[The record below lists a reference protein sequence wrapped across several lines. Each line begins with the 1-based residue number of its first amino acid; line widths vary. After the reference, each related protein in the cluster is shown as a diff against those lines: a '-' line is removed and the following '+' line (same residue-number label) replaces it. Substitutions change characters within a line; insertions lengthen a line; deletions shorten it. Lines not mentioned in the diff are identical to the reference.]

1 MITSPIF
8 TTDKTA
14 GMITPKIARD
24 YIEKHDKYEM
34 PRLTMLDNYYRGRQH
49 ICDRRKS
56 DEMLSNNRVM
66 INHAAY
72 IAKFTSS
79 YLIAT
84 PVSYSGKDDTDITA
98 ITDCLSYADSST
110 QDADLALDAAIF
122 GRAYELIYMDAVSR
136 PKFARITPL
145 SAFVVYDDTVEQNP
159 VFAVYYYP
167 VLSRATVHL
176 SASSV
181 SL

>member
-14 GMITPKIARD
+14 EMITPKVARD

-34 PRLTMLDNYYRGRQH
+34 PRLAMLDNYYCGRQH

-56 DEMLSNNRVM
+56 DDMLSNNRVM

-79 YLIAT
+79 
-84 PVSYSGKDDTDITA
+84 
-98 ITDCLSYADSST
+98 
-110 QDADLALDAAIF
+110 
-122 GRAYELIYMDAVSR
+122 
-136 PKFARITPL
+136 
-145 SAFVVYDDTVEQNP
+145 
-159 VFAVYYYP
+159 
-167 VLSRATVHL
+167 
-176 SASSV
+176 
-181 SL
+181 